1 MPWYKTGTVSV
12 TQNSNAVIGTGTAF
26 IANSRVG
33 DGFRGPD
40 GRWYEVTNIASNT
53 ALSIS
58 PNYEG
63 PTAAGGFY
71 AIMPVQGYQ
80 KDLSDQVRAILNDY
94 GEKLAALGITG
105 NYEILPVNKGG
116 TGSTTPSSA
125 LTELGFSDF
134 TKTLIDDAN
143 AGAARSTLGAAKSGA
158 NNDITSITGM
168 TVALSVAQGGT
179 GGKTQAEART
189 GLGLGGAAALEV
201 GTTAGT
207 VAAGN
212 DSRITGA
219 VQTGSAA
226 NVLTLRLNN
235 STTLSS
241 SAGYLISSS
250 VFFPPGYRSSS
261 GTGQS
266 GSNQWNLFWAGSGMQ
281 VWVDGSNTGTI
292 QYTASDERIKEEI
305 NYIQDTSGD
314 LSLVESLRP
323 VTYRFSQR
331 GPVSQSSVKRGFI
344 AQDVMLSDSSL
355 VTGDIIEGETKDN
368 ITSILSLDSLGLVS
382 YLVGAVQ
389 ELSSKN
395 HQLESRIRALEQVQ

>member
-12 TQNSNAVIGTGTAF
+12 TQNSNAVTGSGTAF

-71 AIMPVQGYQ
+71 SIMPVQGYQ
-80 KDLSDQVRAILNDY
+80 KDLSDQVRAILKDY
-94 GEKLAALGITG
+94 GEKLAALGTTG
-105 NYEILPVNKGG
+105 NYDILPPSKGG
-116 TGSTTPSSA
+116 TGITDLSVFIEG
-125 LTELGFSDF
+125 LLN
-134 TKTLIDDAN
+134 DAD
-143 AGAARSTLGAAKSGA
+143 APAARATLEAAKSGA
-158 NNDITSITGM
+158 NSDITSITGM
-168 TVALSVAQGGT
+168 TTALSVSQGGT
-179 GGKTQAEART
+179 GGKTQAAART
-189 GLGLGGAAALEV
+189 GLGLGGAAVLEV
-201 GTTAGT
+201 GTSAGT

-226 NVLTLRLNN
+226 NVATLRLNN
-235 STTLSS
+235 AATLSS
-241 SAGYLISSS
+241 SAGYFISSAT
-250 VFFPPGYRSSS
+250 FFPPGYRSSNG
-261 GTGQS
+261 GTAS
-266 GSNQWNLFWAGSGMQ
+266 SSTWNLFWGSGMQ
-281 VWVDGSNTGTI
+281 VWVDGTNTGTI

-305 NYIQDTSGD
+305 TYVQDTSGD
-314 LSLVESLRP
+314 LSLVESLQP

-331 GPVSQSSVKRGFI
+331 GPVAQSGIKRGFI
-344 AQDVMLSDSSL
+344 AQDVMVSDSAL
-355 VTGDIIEGETKDN
+355 VTGEIIEGETKDN

-389 ELSSKN
+389 ELSLRNK
-395 HQLESRIRALEQVQ
+395 QLESRISAIEPSS